1 VRCVTYC
8 LHSRLLRKA
17 AELHGGARALGYALQ
32 VPAPNLARWMAGL
45 EPMPRPVFL
54 KVVDLVLGL
63 TSDGAATPLAQPA
76 QRRPYAFIG

>member
-1 VRCVTYC
+1 MTYYLQC
-8 LHSRLLRKA
+8 RLLRKA
-17 AELHGGARALGYALQ
+17 AELLGGARALGYALQ

-63 TSDGAATPLAQPA
+63 TGDAAATPLAQPA
-76 QRRPYAFIG
+76 QRRAYAYVG

>member
-1 VRCVTYC
+1 VTYC
-8 LHSRLLRKA
+8 LQCGLLRKA
-17 AELHGGARALGYALQ
+17 AELLGGARALGYALQ

-63 TSDGAATPLAQPA
+63 TGDAAATPLAQPS
-76 QRRPYAFIG
+76 QRRAYAYVG